1 MDIHRPS
8 TPARHEPHDVPF
20 RAAEIPVSVMRFSE
34 RLRHLPLG
42 IWAELADRVG
52 QRRTDD
58 GATGVDASAAAARH
72 RLRQVVDDMPGA
84 VTRVRGRI
92 HELIACAEGFFRPDV
107 LLRMKKV
114 ALTAALALTARPHLA
129 PEEFDRL
136 YEPFAAVI
144 PLEDLMVATGVPSNG
159 DRPVS

>member
-52 QRRTDD
+52 QRTDD
-58 GATGVDASAAAARH
+58 GAMVVDPNSAAARR

-136 YEPFAAVI
+136 YEPFSAVI
-144 PLEDLMVATGVPSNG
+144 PLEDLMVAGVSSNG
-159 DRPVS
+159 DRPLS